1 MVGENGLLGISKRG
15 QSIYEEPVFATPGAM
30 PLNLL
35 KLCVGVSEIE
45 ELDSGV
51 KDCRQGRGT
60 LDHVTRMFPK
70 RKDEILPGG
79 SLFWVM
85 RGMILC
91 RQPIAALEEVTGSD
105 GIVRCRILFKP
116 QVIPVRPV
124 PKRAF
129 QGWRYLEEA
138 DSPPDLPKSAKVDG
152 MPEKMRREL
161 GELGLL

>member
-1 MVGENGLLGISKRG
+1 
-15 QSIYEEPVFATPGAM
+15 M
-30 PLNLL
+30 PLNLV
-35 KLCVGVSEIE
+35 KLCVGVSDME
-45 ELDSGV
+45 ELDLWI
-51 KDCRQGRGT
+51 REARAGRDS

-79 SLFWVM
+79 SLYWVI

-91 RQPIAALEEVTGSD
+91 RQPIAALETVTGGD
-105 GIVRCRILFKP
+105 GIERCRIVFKP
-116 QVIPVRPV
+116 QIIPVRPV

-138 DSPPDLPKSAKVDG
+138 DSPPDLPKSMKVEG

-161 GELGLL
+161 SELGLL

>member
-1 MVGENGLLGISKRG
+1 MVGENGLPGISKRG

-45 ELDSGV
+45 ELDSWV